1 MSCVTGQSSKYVLLC
16 NLTSAGAGEQ
26 VDGGDGAEDGHE
38 EEQEDDGDDQGGV
51 QVQGRGLVRV
61 IELGRLLN
69 LVPVN
74 SINELHA
81 RVWKNINEK

>member
-1 MSCVTGQSSKYVLLC
+1 MSCVTGQSSKYVPLGI
-16 NLTSAGAGEQ
+16 LTSAGAGEQ

-38 EEQEDDGDDQGGV
+38 EEQEDDGDDECGV

-81 RVWKNINEK
+81 RVWKKYR